1 MKRFF
6 SLLFASIF
14 ICLIVS
20 CSAADEIV
28 PEYDNDID
36 SSAIDL
42 RGQTLVMGMV
52 KDYFFEGSDSTLT
65 FITNTEFGD
74 LAAKR
79 IKDVETK
86 YNCKINFDYVTRSGE
101 TAYFSVASGSYI
113 FDMLQEES
121 YWLLNYL
128 PSGTFV
134 NLVGVDNLDV
144 FDETKWGNRYLRMST
159 MYDGAIYG
167 LLPAQHPL
175 RLSNSPSN
183 LIAINEKYISDLV
196 TTDPRDYFE
205 NGEWNWDTFG
215 NAIESYA
222 HTSSTTNEFVYSL
235 GSCFGYGRM
244 FMIMPMCNGC
254 DFIKMNDNDTYQLGY
269 FTQNAM
275 DAYNQVA
282 EWLFGAT
289 AGNINNETFGLDQF
303 IDGQSVMTLIDA
315 YQILSSSE
323 SIAYRMDNFGIVPF
337 PCGPGSKSP
346 YDYTTSYESADFTLA
361 IPITAKDPEISALV
375 LDALYEPFEGYETEE
390 KITDYIIRNYFED
403 ERDARLF
410 MDITK
415 LGHNYYHDHMH
426 GMTEM
431 FTQLANNVSI
441 ARCVESYEDRMY
453 NIVDKYVIPEYNT
466 IREYEEYFHE

>member
-1 MKRFF
+1 MKRIIALLLCFIIVF
-6 SLLFASIF
+6 SF
-14 ICLIVS
+14 VS
-20 CSAADEIV
+20 CSDSEEVVPDYESEISADEI
-28 PEYDNDID
+28 N
-36 SSAIDL
+36 L
-42 RGQTLVMGMV
+42 RGQKFVMGMV
-52 KDYFFEGSDSTLT
+52 KDYFFEGADSTLT
-65 FITNTEFGD
+65 FISNTEFGD

-79 IKDVETK
+79 IKEVEDK
-86 YNCKINFDYVTRSGE
+86 YNCEIVFDYVNRSGE

-121 YWLLNYL
+121 YWLVNYI

-134 NLVGVDNLDV
+134 NLVGIDSLDV

-159 MYDGAIYG
+159 MYNGAIYG

-183 LIAINEKYISDLV
+183 LIAVNEKYIADLV

-215 NAIESYA
+215 NAIETYA
-222 HTSSTTNEFVYSL
+222 HVNSTTNEFVYSF
-235 GSCFGYGRM
+235 GSCFEYGRM

-254 DFIKMNDNDTYQLGY
+254 DFITMNDDGSYQLGY
-269 FTQNAM
+269 FTQNAI

-289 AGNINNETFGLDQF
+289 ASNINTESYGLDQF
-303 IDGQSVMTLIDA
+303 IDGKSVMTLIDA

-323 SIAYRMDNFGIVPF
+323 SIAYRMENFGIVPF
-337 PCGPGSKSP
+337 PCGPGAKSP
-346 YDYTTSYESADFTLA
+346 FDYTTSYESADFTLA
-361 IPITAKDPEISALV
+361 IPITAKDAEASALV

-410 MDITK
+410 IDITK

-426 GMTEM
+426 GMSDM
-431 FTQLANNVSI
+431 FGQLAKNNSV
-441 ARCVESYEDRMY
+441 AKCVESFESRVYTA
-453 NIVDKYVIPEYNT
+453 VDKYVIPEYNT
-466 IREYEEYFHE
+466 IHEYEEYFHE